1 MITFKHLKID
11 NNIKIV
17 YKDNE
22 KIAILVDNFTALKN
36 QIVFAD
42 HQPQEKRYLII
53 DKKTEKVFT
62 IYTDNLQYA
71 KEYTIDFYK

>member
-11 NNIKIV
+11 NNIKRV

-22 KIAILVDNFTALKN
+22 IIALLTDNFTALKHN
-36 QIVFAD
+36 IVYAD
-42 HQPQEKRYLII
+42 RMPQEKTYLII
-53 DKKTEKVFT
+53 DRKTAKVFT

-71 KEYTIDFYK
+71 KEYTINFYK